1 MPLTKDDIRSLAGKP
16 TVIEVH
22 VHSLNDT
29 VFMRTPSIAE
39 WRRITEAHTKHTAEN
54 GVPSMESMSEV
65 VGACLS
71 DSEGKRLF
79 LRNEEDAIGDQFG
92 YGVFMELYTACW
104 EKVMQR
110 DFGGEAKKD

>member
-1 MPLTKDDIRSLAGKP
+1 MPLTKNDIKLKAAKP
-16 TVIEVH
+16 VLVEVH
-22 VHSLNDT
+22 IEALDDT

-39 WRRITEAHTKHTAEN
+39 WRRITESHTKVVDG
-54 GVPSMESMSEV
+54 GVPSMEAMSEV

-79 LRNEEDAIGDQFG
+79 LRNEEDTIGDQFG
-92 YGVFMELYTACW
+92 YGVFMQLYTACW

-110 DFGGEAKKD
+110 DWGTEAKKG